1 MKSALLFFQH
11 DQPVVAVYIYS
22 VTATVA
28 LYTVYV
34 EFSTNPGEVMKLT
47 YLFLQS
53 SNQMRTDIWLF
64 ETIRTIDL
72 ID

>member
-1 MKSALLFFQH
+1 VKSALLFFQH

-34 EFSTNPGEVMKLT
+34 EFYKPRWSNEVNISLLT
-47 YLFLQS
+47 VIESDEDRYMAVWN
-53 SNQMRTDIWLF
+53 NQDNWFNWL
-64 ETIRTIDL
+64 
-72 ID
+72 

>member
-22 VTATVA
+22 VTATVV
-28 LYTVYV
+28 LYISN
-34 EFSTNPGEVMKLT
+34 STNPGEVVKLT

>member
-22 VTATVA
+22 VTATVV
-28 LYTVYV
+28 LYISN
-34 EFSTNPGEVMKLT
+34 STNPGEVMKLT

-53 SNQMRTDIWLF
+53 SNQMRTDIWLL
-64 ETIRTIDL
+64 ESGQL
-72 ID
+72 I